1 MSKPV
6 YAQQDNTTFNLTP
19 VAVVAAATCKLSSTL
34 DPVGVQGACRDGPT
48 QRYDNR
54 LKVPHVHVT
63 GFGRKVVVCRN
74 LQARASADSS
84 TRRLGFNR
92 ACRR

>member
-1 MSKPV
+1 VSKPV
-6 YAQQDNTTFNLTP
+6 YAQQDNTTFNLMP

-54 LKVPHVHVT
+54 SKVPHVHACDWFWKKGGGVQEFAST
-63 GFGRKVVVCRN
+63 CVCR
-74 LQARASADSS
+74 
-84 TRRLGFNR
+84 
-92 ACRR
+92 